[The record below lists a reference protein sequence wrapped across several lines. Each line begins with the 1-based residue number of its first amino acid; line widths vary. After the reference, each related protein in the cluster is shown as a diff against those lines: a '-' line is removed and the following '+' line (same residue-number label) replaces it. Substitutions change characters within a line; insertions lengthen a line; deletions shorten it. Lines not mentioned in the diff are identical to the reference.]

1 MAVRSCW
8 LRGWCVSAALLST
21 SIGVIAEPGISA
33 TEITIGQNIT
43 LQGGKN
49 AYGTEVEAGI
59 KTLLDETNRGG
70 GVNGR
75 RVVLRVLDDDNQ
87 SARAEAN
94 ARQLL
99 KDGVFVLFGS
109 IEGGPSTAV
118 MNAAIDLQV
127 PFFGPMAGSPTLR
140 RPHQPLVFPVR
151 AEHREEFRALIRYG
165 VSTGLKRVGFF
176 HADSDVGRQHLE
188 NVKLAAGEA
197 GAAFAL
203 GIPFKSDVSDEQL
216 KALAHQIAQEKVEM
230 VLNHGSPSVFA
241 RLIRFTR
248 AAGSNANFLAVN
260 SGSTQM
266 AASLGEL
273 AHGMVFS
280 QVMPNPWAR
289 KTAIVREYQDAF
301 ARASPGRDFSYGSLE
316 GYVTAKALVAALR
329 LAGRQPTRASFVKG
343 LEGADIDLGGLKLNY
358 RAGDHTGSTFVDLA
372 MVSREGKFLQ

>member
-1 MAVRSCW
+1 MTTERRRQWGCCAA
-8 LRGWCVSAALLST
+8 AALLMT
-21 SIGVIAEPGISA
+21 VMGAAAEPGVTA
-33 TEITIGQNIT
+33 TEIVIGQNIT

-49 AYGTEVEAGI
+49 AYGAEVQAGV
-59 KTLLDETNRGG
+59 KTFIDDTNRTG

-87 SARAEAN
+87 SARAETN
-94 ARQLL
+94 ARQLMKEGAFL
-99 KDGVFVLFGS
+99 LFGS
-109 IEGGPSTAV
+109 VEGGPSTAV

-188 NVKLAAGEA
+188 NVKLAASEA
-197 GAAFAL
+197 GAAFTL

-216 KALAHQIAQEKVEM
+216 KSVARQMVQEKVEM
-230 VLNHGSPSVFA
+230 VLNHGSPTVFA

-273 AHGMVFS
+273 AQGMVFS

-301 ARASPGRDFSYGSLE
+301 ARANPGRDFSYGSLE
-316 GYVTAKALVAALR
+316 GYMTAKALVAALR

-343 LEGADIDLGGLKLNY
+343 LEGAVIDLGGLRLNY